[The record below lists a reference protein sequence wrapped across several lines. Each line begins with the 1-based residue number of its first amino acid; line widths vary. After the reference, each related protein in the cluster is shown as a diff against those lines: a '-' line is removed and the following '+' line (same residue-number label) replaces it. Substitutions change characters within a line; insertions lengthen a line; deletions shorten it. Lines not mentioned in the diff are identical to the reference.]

1 MAGHDPHRH
10 VEISDGER
18 VVAAAE
24 VTANGHAC
32 PRSGECAAAQA
43 VADAVAKAAGLRLS
57 RSPAAPQSGTGCSGS
72 RRLSSRSRRPC
83 PAGKDRRMASAL
95 SQQR

>member
-1 MAGHDPHRH
+1 MAGHDHHRH

-43 VADAVAKAAGLRLS
+43 VADAVAKAAGPPPLAVAGRSSIRHRLLWEPPALEQITPALS
-57 RSPAAPQSGTGCSGS
+57 RW
-72 RRLSSRSRRPC
+72 
-83 PAGKDRRMASAL
+83 
-95 SQQR
+95 